1 MSWLTFCNASWYWVI
16 TSLKT
21 SVNSGGGDDEC
32 NESWWPEISFEGS
45 GNGSWSVWR
54 SSPGRRYLVHYF
66 FLQKKTLFSSRYQI
80 HLKIGIIRLH
90 IPNQSKQRKIQTKII
105 FFYKKIFRSCIC
117 PIRRGEGAFSSDQGE
132 INTEVQIFSLVFF
145 FQKLPTKGGRYG
157 SRVPTHL
164 SSGARPTGSP
174 NPPKSTPPW
183 KGAGS
188 RIF

>member
-1 MSWLTFCNASWYWVI
+1 MI

-32 NESWWPEISFEGS
+32 NESRWPQISFEGS

-54 SSPGRRYLVHYF
+54 SSPGRRYQVHYF
-66 FLQKKTLFSSRYQI
+66 FFTKKTLFSRRYQI
-80 HLKIGIIRLH
+80 HLKKEIIWLQ
-90 IPNQSKQRKIQTKII
+90 IPNQWKQREIQTKMI

-132 INTEVQIFSLVFF
+132 INTEVQIFFLVFF
-145 FQKLPTKGGRYG
+145 FQTLPTKGGRYG

-174 NPPKSTPPW
+174 NSPKSTP
-183 KGAGS
+183 
-188 RIF
+188 